1 MDMFLTP
8 VSKVVAHLRLDQ
20 ESRAWKAGVAI
31 SIMGAALALRLYQL
45 GAQSLWFDE
54 TYTVLVARM
63 PVKLGLD
70 FLVADGVHPPLFY
83 WIEKVVLSLG
93 ESDWLVRLPAMI
105 FGVLGVLVL
114 YLFTERWIGRRV
126 GLVSALLLAASPF
139 HIWYSQ
145 EARMYSLLALLA
157 LISMWGYLQIL
168 NKPPRRHYV
177 IFALSSALA
186 YLTHY
191 FALFL
196 PLIQFLHLLVH
207 LRRYPRQLRIWSGL
221 QAAASVPLLGWIY
234 LLAQR
239 PVQHFGIGWIPN
251 PVWKDLIYSLANFT
265 IGYIPPV
272 RVVQW
277 LLVAGISALVAWGVK
292 QIGDNAPLRTLL
304 LLWAFFPPLLIL
316 LLSIRRPTYGD
327 RFFILC
333 LPAFLILLSAGIVA
347 LRKKWAVAAGLVT
360 LSIFAWRS
368 IAFLNPPDTL
378 LKEDWRQAVRY
389 VSAELQDNE
398 IIVPRLLQGA
408 VPFLYYQT
416 TDLPFRAMEVN
427 REVTSLTE
435 ITRGYR
441 GAWLV
446 YWNASQAAHA
456 FASQQKFDPTQE
468 VDPMAAAWI
477 TGHGPRILERHDF
490 VGVTIFHFALSPQD

>member
-1 MDMFLTP
+1 MDWIYQRTLYSKQILNFTRDIASRKTCGFLL
-8 VSKVVAHLRLDQ
+8 VLISSVFRSYHL
-20 ESRAWKAGVAI
+20 A
-31 SIMGAALALRLYQL
+31 
-45 GAQSLWFDE
+45 AQSLWFDE

-63 PVKLGLD
+63 PLKIGLE

-83 WIEKVVLSLG
+83 WIEKLVVSVG
-93 ESDWLVRLPAMI
+93 ESDCLVRLPAMI
-105 FGVLGVLVL
+105 FGVLGVVAL
-114 YLFTERWIGRRV
+114 YLFAERWIGRRV

-157 LISMWGYLQIL
+157 LVCMWGYLQIL
-168 NKPPRRHYV
+168 DHPTRRDYV
-177 IFALSSALA
+177 IFVFSSALA

-196 PLIQFLHLLVH
+196 PLIQFLHLLIH

-251 PVWKDLIYSLANFT
+251 SDWKDLIYTLTNFT
-265 IGYIPPV
+265 IGYIPPA

-277 LLVAGISALVAWGVK
+277 LLVVGISALVAWGVK

-304 LLWAFFPPLLIL
+304 LLWAFFPPLFIL
-316 LLSIRRPTYGD
+316 LLSIRRPTYVD

-333 LPAFLILLSAGIVA
+333 LPAFLMLLSAGIMG
-347 LRKKWAVAAGLVT
+347 LRKDWAAVAGLVI

-368 IAFLNPPDTL
+368 IELLSPPDTL
-378 LKEDWRQAVRY
+378 RKEDWRQAVKY
-389 VSAELQDNE
+389 VSVEVQDNE
-398 IIVPRLLQGA
+398 IIVHRLLQGA
-408 VPFLYYQT
+408 VPFLYYQPM
-416 TDLPFRAMEVN
+416 DLPFRAMEVN
-427 REVTSLTE
+427 REVTPLTE
-435 ITRGYR
+435 ITRGYQ
-441 GAWLV
+441 GVWLV
-446 YWNASQAAHA
+446 YWNASLTAHG
-456 FASQQKFDPTQE
+456 FASQQKFDPAQE
-468 VDPMAAAWI
+468 VDPTAAAWI
-477 TGHGPRILERHDF
+477 TGHGPRILERLDF